1 MSSQTDPI
9 TSEQMYK
16 IEDNGSTL
24 LGLPKSFMMEN
35 AGHGLADYII
45 SHFGTDL
52 SDRKIVSFCG
62 TGNNGGDAL
71 VASRHISGYGG
82 AEITVVML
90 GDREKIKTEESL
102 TNWRII
108 EKIKSVLVIQDLN
121 QLPKLSSNDIIIDG
135 IFGTGINGDIKEP
148 YSTAIEFIN
157 SSDAYVISVDI
168 PSGLDPDNGTIRDK
182 CVKADATITFHR
194 IKKGLLNK
202 NDVTGNIILEKIGI
216 PIEAEYGVLS

>member
-1 MSSQTDPI
+1 
-9 TSEQMYK
+9 MYK

-35 AGHGLADYII
+35 AGHGLADYLI

-52 SDRKIVSFCG
+52 SHRKIVSFCG

-90 GDREKIKTEESL
+90 GNREKIKTEESL

-135 IFGTGINGDIKEP
+135 IFGTGINGDIREP

-168 PSGLDPDNGTIRDK
+168 PSGLDPDNGTIHDK